1 MPRLLRNSTAV
12 LALVLAV
19 AGCQTTPTAPPEL
32 ELPAPALSQP
42 LAVERWWT
50 LFDDAALDRLVNEA
64 LANNLDLRLAITRIE
79 QARANV
85 LLARSDLYPSVNLEV
100 GASRSRTTEVGTKLP
115 AGSDPVSSNYRVG
128 IAASYELDL
137 WGKYRASTQAAQ
149 NQLLASQYARETV
162 RTTIVAEVARTYFS
176 LLAADAELAL
186 LRDTLNVRSESVS
199 LQRDRFEGG
208 VVGQL
213 DLRQAESERAAVVAD
228 IARAERAIELY
239 ESALAALVGRSP
251 RDVFTP
257 LVQRDVD
264 SKRLLAVPPIAA
276 GLPSGLLERRPDVRR
291 VESELAAASL
301 RIDAARADYFPSISL
316 TALFG
321 SESAALR
328 NLFSGPALIWSLG
341 ASLAQ
346 PLIGLKAI
354 EANIDAQ
361 TARRNEALV
370 TYVQTVQTAFR
381 ETHDALVANRTYREA
396 LAAQGV
402 RRDRLAQALE
412 LADLRYRSGYSG
424 YLEVLDSQRQLLQ
437 ADTLRIAAAR
447 DARIALVDLSRALGG
462 GWSPDSVANASRA
475 VAPRAG
481 GPRSIAETLL

>member
-1 MPRLLRNSTAV
+1 MSDALRTTAAAV
-12 LALVLAV
+12 ALVLAV
-19 AGCQTTPTAPPEL
+19 AGCQTTPTAPPAL
-32 ELPAPALSQP
+32 ELPAPTLSQP

-50 LFDDAALDRLVNEA
+50 LFYDAALDRLVDEA
-64 LANNLDLRLAITRIE
+64 LANNLDLKLALARVE

-85 LLARSDLYPSVNLEV
+85 LLARADLYPSVNLEV
-100 GASRSRTTEVGTKLP
+100 GVSRSRTTEVGSQPLP
-115 AGSDPVSSNYRVG
+115 SGFDPVSSNHRIGVV
-128 IAASYELDL
+128 ASYELDL
-137 WGKYRASTQAAQ
+137 WGKYRASTAAAQ
-149 NQLLASQYARETV
+149 NQLLATRYARETV

-186 LRDTLNVRSESVS
+186 LRDTLGLRGESVQ

-228 IARAERAIELY
+228 IARVERAIKLY

-251 RDVFTP
+251 REVFTP
-257 LVQRDVD
+257 AVQRETD
-264 SKRLLAVPPIAA
+264 SKRLLAVPAIAA

-291 VESELAAASL
+291 VEAELAAASL
-301 RIDAARADYFPSISL
+301 RIDVARADYFPTISL

-321 SESAALR
+321 SESTALK

-341 ASLAQ
+341 AGLVQ

-354 EANIDAQ
+354 EANVDAQ
-361 TARRNEALV
+361 TARRNETLV
-370 TYVQTVQTAFR
+370 AYVQTVQTAFR
-381 ETHDALVANRTYREA
+381 EAHDALAANRTYREA
-396 LAAQGV
+396 LAAQGA
-402 RRDRLAQALE
+402 RRESLAQALE

-462 GWSPDSVANASRA
+462 GWSPDSVAD
-475 VAPRAG
+475 AG
-481 GPRSIAETLL
+481 GR

>member
-1 MPRLLRNSTAV
+1 MFDDLRTTAAAV
-12 LALVLAV
+12 AVVVAL
-19 AGCQTTPTAPPEL
+19 AGCQTTPTAPPAL
-32 ELPAPALSQP
+32 ELPAPTLSQP

-50 LFDDAALDRLVNEA
+50 LFEDPALDRLVDEA
-64 LANNLDLRLAITRIE
+64 LADNLDLKLALARVE

-85 LLARSDLYPSVNLEV
+85 LLARADLYPSVNLEV
-100 GASRSRTTEVGTKLP
+100 GTSRSRSTEVGSQPLP
-115 AGSDPVSSNYRVG
+115 SDFNPVSSNHRIG

-137 WGKYRASTQAAQ
+137 WGKYRASTAAAQ
-149 NQLLASQYARETV
+149 SQLLATRYARETV

-186 LRDTLNVRSESVS
+186 LRDTLGLRGESVQ

-213 DLRQAESERAAVVAD
+213 DLRQAESEHAAVVAD
-228 IARAERAIELY
+228 IARVERAIELY

-251 RDVFTP
+251 RAVFTP
-257 LVQRDVD
+257 AVQRETD
-264 SKRLLAVPPIAA
+264 SKRLLAVPAIAA

-291 VESELAAASL
+291 VEAELAAASL
-301 RIDAARADYFPSISL
+301 RIDVARADYFPKISL

-321 SESAALR
+321 SESAALK

-341 ASLAQ
+341 AGLVQ

-354 EANIDAQ
+354 EANVDAQ
-361 TARRNEALV
+361 TARRNETLV
-370 TYVQTVQTAFR
+370 AYVQTVQTAFR
-381 ETHDALVANRTYREA
+381 EAHDALVANRTYREA
-396 LAAQGV
+396 LAAQGA
-402 RRDRLAQALE
+402 RRQSLAQALE

-462 GWSPDSVANASRA
+462 GWSPDSVAD
-475 VAPRAG
+475 AG
-481 GPRSIAETLL
+481 TR

>member
-1 MPRLLRNSTAV
+1 MPEPNLRYAVRSAAAV
-12 LALVLAV
+12 LAVAIAA
-19 AGCQTTPTAPPEL
+19 AGCQTTPTAPPVPD
-32 ELPAPALSQP
+32 LPAPTLSQP

-50 LFDDAALDRLVNEA
+50 LFDDAALNRLVDEA
-64 LANNLDLRLAITRIE
+64 LARNLDLQLAMARIE
-79 QARANV
+79 VARANV
-85 LLARSDLYPSVNLEV
+85 LLARSDLYPSINLEA
-100 GASRSRTTEVGTKLP
+100 GTSRSRTTEVGSQPLP
-115 AGSDPVSSNYRVG
+115 GGFDPVSSNHRIG

-137 WGKYRASTQAAQ
+137 WGKFRASTQAAQ
-149 NQLLASQYARETV
+149 NQLLATRYARETV

-186 LRDTLNVRSESVS
+186 LRDTLSLRSESVL

-228 IARAERAIELY
+228 IARVERAIGLY

-251 RDVFTP
+251 REVFAP
-257 LVQRDVD
+257 AVQRETD
-264 SKRLLAVPPIAA
+264 SKRLLAVPSIEA

-291 VESELAAASL
+291 VGAELAAANL
-301 RIDAARADYFPSISL
+301 RIDVARADYFPKISL

-321 SESAALR
+321 SESAALKH
-328 NLFSGPALIWSLG
+328 LFSGPALIWSLG
-341 ASLAQ
+341 AGLVQ
-346 PLIGLKAI
+346 PLVGFKAT
-354 EANIDAQ
+354 EANVDAQ
-361 TARRNEALV
+361 TARRNETLV

-381 ETHDALVANRTYREA
+381 EAHDALVANRTYREA

-402 RRDRLAQALE
+402 RRESLAQALE

-462 GWSPDSVANASRA
+462 GWSPDTVAE
-475 VAPRAG
+475 AG
-481 GPRSIAETLL
+481 VR

>member
-1 MPRLLRNSTAV
+1 MRRPKMPDSLRNAAA
-12 LALVLAV
+12 ALVLGLAV
-19 AGCQTTPTAPPEL
+19 AGCQTTPTAPPVL
-32 ELPAPALSQP
+32 ELPAPTLSQAP
-42 LAVERWWT
+42 AVERWWT
-50 LFDDAALDRLVNEA
+50 LFDDAALDRLVDEA
-64 LANNLDLRLAITRIE
+64 LANNLDLKLAMTRVE

-85 LLARSDLYPSVNLEV
+85 LLARSALYPSVNLEV
-100 GASRSRTTEVGTKLP
+100 GVSRSRTTEVGSQPLQS
-115 AGSDPVSSNYRVG
+115 GFDPVSSNYRVG

-137 WGKYRASTQAAQ
+137 WGKYRTSTQAAQ

-162 RTTIVAEVARTYFS
+162 RTTIVAEVARIYFS
-176 LLAADAELAL
+176 LLAADAELVL
-186 LRDTLNVRSESVS
+186 LRDTLTSRSESVS

-213 DLRQAESERAAVVAD
+213 DLRQAESEQAAVAAD
-228 IARAERAIELY
+228 IARAERAIELF

-251 RDVFTP
+251 REVFTP
-257 LVQRDVD
+257 AVQREADG
-264 SKRLLAVPPIAA
+264 KRLLAVPSIAA

-291 VESELAAASL
+291 VESELAAANL
-301 RIDAARADYFPSISL
+301 RIDVARADYFPSISL

-321 SESAALR
+321 SESAALK

-341 ASLAQ
+341 GSLLQ

-354 EANIDAQ
+354 EANVDAQ

-396 LAAQGV
+396 LAAQSV
-402 RRDRLAQALE
+402 RRESLAQALE

-462 GWSPDSVANASRA
+462 GWAPDSVAD
-475 VAPRAG
+475 AG
-481 GPRSIAETLL
+481 YR